1 MMVFF
6 EALAVIFALAYLYF
20 AMKQNIICWYAAF
33 FSTSIY
39 IFLYWD
45 VSLYMESLLNFY
57 YLIMAVYGWH
67 QWNKRKKEKYLSI
80 TVWSIKEH
88 VLIIL
93 LIILLSFSSGFFL
106 SHSDAVRPYLDSFT
120 TWGSV
125 ITTYMVAQKVLSN
138 WLYWII
144 INSVGIFLNFERELY
159 LTVLLLLS
167 YQVISILG
175 YFKWRKT
182 YYEQS

>member
-1 MMVFF
+1 MMIFF
-6 EALAVIFALAYLYF
+6 EILAVIFALSYLYL
-20 AMKQNIICWYAAF
+20 AMEQNIACWYAAF

-57 YLIMAVYGWH
+57 YLGMAVYGWR
-67 QWNKRKKEKYLSI
+67 QWRNGSKEKYKSI
-80 TVWSIKEH
+80 TIWSVNKHI
-88 VLIIL
+88 LIIS
-93 LIILLSFSSGFFL
+93 LIILLSFSSGYFL

-120 TWGSV
+120 TWASV
-125 ITTYMVAQKVLSN
+125 ITTYMVTQKILSN
-138 WLYWII
+138 WLYWIV
-144 INSVGIFLNFERELY
+144 INSVGIFLNLDRELY

-175 YFKWRKT
+175 YFEWRKS
-182 YYEQS
+182 YYEQL